1 MHRLLRDETVTPVA
15 TNCNNQLHI
24 CINGARASDNGPE
37 PLFCNANA
45 RVRNSLARER
55 REFVRCQALLRPFRP
70 VTLEGGVSPPLSQ
83 HLDQRPGQ
91 CRTLPGLQPGLGQQ
105 QLQVLVLWSSEENKV
120 LGIGSIPSPTIGGYT
135 PPIPT
140 CRRAISG
147 TMPISAERSPC
158 TWDK

>member
-1 MHRLLRDETVTPVA
+1 MHGLLREPVSSVVI
-15 TNCNNQLHI
+15 TCNNQLNVS
-24 CINGARASDNGPE
+24 INGARASGNSPE
-37 PLFCNANA
+37 PLFSKANA
-45 RVRNSLARER
+45 RFRNSLARER
-55 REFVRCQALLRPFRP
+55 QEFVWRQVLLRPVRP
-70 VTLEGGVSPPLSQ
+70 VALQGGISPPLSQ

-91 CRTLPGLQPGLGQQ
+91 RRTLPGLQPGLGQQ

>member
-55 REFVRCQALLRPFRP
+55 REFVRCRALLRPVRP
-70 VTLEGGVSPPLSQ
+70 VALEGGVSPPLSQ

-105 QLQVLVLWSSEENKV
+105 QLQVLVLQGGVGGGSVPDSAWPPAGPWPIAAPGADPAGDGVGE
-120 LGIGSIPSPTIGGYT
+120 GIGIPGL
-135 PPIPT
+135 
-140 CRRAISG
+140 
-147 TMPISAERSPC
+147 
-158 TWDK
+158 

>member
-55 REFVRCQALLRPFRP
+55 REFVRCRALLRPVRP
-70 VTLEGGVSPPLSQ
+70 VALEGGVSPPLSQ

-105 QLQVLVLWSSEENKV
+105 QLQVLVL
-120 LGIGSIPSPTIGGYT
+120 
-135 PPIPT
+135 
-140 CRRAISG
+140 
-147 TMPISAERSPC
+147 
-158 TWDK
+158 